1 METLSNIALEQL
13 EEKLNKEKI
22 LFWKDETHI
31 YLQRKKI
38 VFLYLDYES
47 LNIHIKIMTEDGWL
61 FERNHPDHKIKFL
74 NKNTKQKHEYIIAE
88 FRKNL

>member
-38 VFLYLDYES
+38 VFLYSDYES

-61 FERNHPDHKIKFL
+61 FERKHPDHKIKFL
-74 NKNTKQKHEYIIAE
+74 NKKTKQK
-88 FRKNL
+88 

>member
-1 METLSNIALEQL
+1 METLSNATLKQL
-13 EEKLNKEKI
+13 EEKLDKEKI

-31 YLQRKKI
+31 FLQRKKI
-38 VFLYLDYES
+38 VFLYSDYES

-61 FERNHPDHKIKFL
+61 FEKKYKNHKISFIDKI
-74 NKNTKQKHEYIIAE
+74 TQKRYEFIIAD

>member
-1 METLSNIALEQL
+1 METLSNVALEQL

-38 VFLYLDYES
+38 VFLYSDSNLE
-47 LNIHIKIMTEDGWL
+47 IVRIL
-61 FERNHPDHKIKFL
+61 FIN
-74 NKNTKQKHEYIIAE
+74 
-88 FRKNL
+88 